1 MLIALFFD
9 FLKGLCSS
17 FDAIGMQARKRSQ
30 KPYFE
35 QCGRCLPSKRHVR
48 LVQFQLHKQN
58 DTTGKSHALYEN
70 VRGFPFYTSKKQ
82 HVCSFGLTH
91 WNLECPT
98 LSIILPLL
106 LNLKI
111 SYSEY
116 VYDGWS
122 GVWLSRK
129 TFLTGNKNCEAEVF
143 TRSWNLGKWSAVGG
157 IDGTMDL
164 MG

>member
-1 MLIALFFD
+1 MPLACKCAKDHKSHILSSVEDARFPNGMF
-9 FLKGLCSS
+9 GLCNFNFISKMTLQEKAMPFMRTS
-17 FDAIGMQARKRSQ
+17 RGSRFIQA
-30 KPYFE
+30 
-35 QCGRCLPSKRHVR
+35 
-48 LVQFQLHKQN
+48 
-58 DTTGKSHALYEN
+58 
-70 VRGFPFYTSKKQ
+70 KKQ

-91 WNLECPT
+91 WNLECPK